1 MKDKTF
7 YVGFRMHEVHP
18 RQLIQII
25 EYTNL
30 KFKKTL
36 EQEIEGN

>member
-7 YVGFRMHEVHP
+7 YAGCRISEVHP
-18 RQLIQII
+18 TKPIQII
-25 EYTNL
+25 GYTNL
-30 KFKKTL
+30 KFKETP